1 MKTTRRARGPSA
13 TSDILSR
20 ANAEAAG
27 LLKEVAAVVSGDDK
41 HSNVDAFRLAACSAR
56 QLFERIASDRG
67 FAEQYLDT
75 LRRGSHRKTDDLI
88 GQYLFFGCRTQP
100 IICDPN
106 GRNCLGSVTCCIIF
120 GFRFCIVIIR
130 PSASD
135 IVAGRSKANA
145 ADRVETLRVAACQF
159 SLLFEKVALDP
170 AFARKLLR
178 VIGKGSS
185 KEAAALLR
193 SITFGPCRIIGEE
206 DRVTICC
213 TIRGT
218 EYCLIIFTGPT
229 D

>member
-1 MKTTRRARGPSA
+1 MKTTRRARDPSA

-20 ANAEAAG
+20 TNAEAAR
-27 LLKEVAAVVSGDDK
+27 LLKELAAVASGDDK

-56 QLFERIASDRG
+56 QLFERIASDRR
-67 FAEQYLDT
+67 FAVQYVDA
-75 LRRGSHRKTDDLI
+75 LRRGDHGKTADLV

-100 IICDPN
+100 ILCDEN
-106 GRNCLGSVTCCIIF
+106 GRNCLGSITCCIIF
-120 GFRFCIVIIR
+120 GFRFCILIIR
-130 PSASD
+130 PTASE
-135 IVAGRSKANA
+135 IAAGRSKASA
-145 ADRVETLRVAACQF
+145 ADRVETLRVASCQF

-170 AFARKLLR
+170 VFARKLLR
-178 VIGKGSS
+178 VISKGNS
-185 KEAAALLR
+185 KAAVALLG
-193 SITFGPCRIIGEE
+193 SITFGPCRIIAEE